1 MLDGEELAGAV
12 KALLHLLGDEE
23 DAVGPAHLIELLHE
37 NGVSRQHAAVALHGL
52 DDHGGHLAG
61 RQPGGKG
68 RLHLLQALALHHVV
82 RLIHAEEG
90 EGVDLRQERPHL
102 LVHLGGAGG
111 HGGRAVGVAVIAV
124 EEHDDLL
131 PSRVGSGVFH
141 CRVVGVGAAVAEAD
155 LGRHAAG
162 IDGDQML
169 GILNAAL
176 VVAIRLGVLG
186 KVLQLPADGL
196 CDHRVGAAQIQGGSA
211 GKKIDKAVAVHIC
224 DDAALAFLHRQREIG
239 QVLARGDHLLVPC
252 HPFFA
257 FCGIHVSLLSH
268 ITIRKKSGGVFLV
281 RKTPPDQQRENNYQL
296 MGTDRGTGSAVL
308 RFPLFFAP
316 RTNRQIK

>member
-90 EGVDLRQERPHL
+90 KGVDLRQEGPHL

-176 VVAIRLGVLG
+176 VVAIGLGVLG

-196 CDHRVGAAQIQGGSA
+196 RDHRIGAAQIQGGSA
-211 GKKIDKAVAVHIC
+211 GEEVDKAVAVHVC
-224 DDAALAFLHRQREIG
+224 DDAALAFLHRQRKIG

-252 HPFFA
+252 HPFLA

-268 ITIRKKSGGVFLV
+268 ITIRKMSGGVFLS
-281 RKTPPDQQRENNYQL
+281 RKTPPDR
-296 MGTDRGTGSAVL
+296 
-308 RFPLFFAP
+308 
-316 RTNRQIK
+316 